1 MREPID
7 DASLREV
14 TSSAAE
20 PIGIN
25 LEPKS
30 SVDDGSRTAGSR
42 IKHRAALALEHLT
55 ERRRALQLARLRA
68 SREALHAKL
77 SEIPDRMQKLV
88 NQVRLLLDL
97 ADDYAT
103 GRYRAVSWLSLG
115 VAVVAALFFLSPA
128 DVIPDWIPVV
138 GQLDDM
144 AAIAIALKVLKR
156 DMIKYCRFRGLDPAE
171 YF

>member
-1 MREPID
+1 M
-7 DASLREV
+7 

-20 PIGIN
+20 PIGVHREAISSS
-25 LEPKS
+25 EPES
-30 SVDDGSRTAGSR
+30 SIDDRSTTLGAR
-42 IKHRAALALEHLT
+42 IKHRAAVAAEHFT
-55 ERRRALQLARLRA
+55 ERRRALQIAKLRA
-68 SREALHAKL
+68 SREAVSAKL
-77 SEIPDRMQKLV
+77 HEIPDRMQKLV

-128 DVIPDWIPVV
+128 DVIPDWVPVV

-156 DMIKYCRFRGLDPAE
+156 DLIEYCRFRGLDPAE